1 MTEKKKTSKVL
12 DKSRRTSANQT
23 KIATNKAEAS
33 ALAKHG
39 FKTVKPIKK
48 KEK

>member
-1 MTEKKKTSKVL
+1 MTDKKKNPKVL
-12 DKSRRTSANQT
+12 DKAKRTSASQT
-23 KIATNKAEAS
+23 KIATNKAESS